1 MRYVRWRAPEVEA
14 VDTIMLGGF
23 GLLLLI
29 PHLILLLIKTRFI
42 IPEIYSLIVDIHF
55 HEWEAA
61 HHVLSNRIEIALIVL
76 VIVSWIVT
84 LIRTIKRRLD
94 NR

>member
-29 PHLILLLIKTRFI
+29 PHLILLLIKYTLFFFFYI
-42 IPEIYSLIVDIHF
+42 IPSDLFTD
-55 HEWEAA
+55 
-61 HHVLSNRIEIALIVL
+61 
-76 VIVSWIVT
+76 
-84 LIRTIKRRLD
+84 
-94 NR
+94 

>member
-42 IPEIYSLIVDIHF
+42 IPMAYAAIVVF
-55 HEWEAA
+55 RFPEWNEAHKTLA
-61 HHVLSNRIEIALIVL
+61 DVIFFVLVGL

-84 LIRTIKRRLD
+84 FVRAVRRRLSD
-94 NR
+94 K

>member
-29 PHLILLLIKTRFI
+29 PQLILLLIKTRFI
-42 IPEIYSLIVDIHF
+42 IPMAYRS
-55 HEWEAA
+55 
-61 HHVLSNRIEIALIVL
+61 
-76 VIVSWIVT
+76 VSIP
-84 LIRTIKRRLD
+84 
-94 NR
+94 

>member
-29 PHLILLLIKTRFI
+29 PHLGLSRILC
-42 IPEIYSLIVDIHF
+42 
-55 HEWEAA
+55 
-61 HHVLSNRIEIALIVL
+61 NRKNAV
-76 VIVSWIVT
+76 
-84 LIRTIKRRLD
+84 
-94 NR
+94 

>member
-42 IPEIYSLIVDIHF
+42 IPV
-55 HEWEAA
+55 
-61 HHVLSNRIEIALIVL
+61 
-76 VIVSWIVT
+76 
-84 LIRTIKRRLD
+84 
-94 NR
+94 

>member
-1 MRYVRWRAPEVEA
+1 M
-14 VDTIMLGGF
+14 
-23 GLLLLI
+23 
-29 PHLILLLIKTRFI
+29 
-42 IPEIYSLIVDIHF
+42 IYSLIVDIHF

-84 LIRTIKRRLD
+84 LVRTIKRRLD
-94 NR
+94 N

>member
-29 PHLILLLIKTRFI
+29 PQLILLLIKTRFI
-42 IPEIYSLIVDIHF
+42 IPMAYAAIVVF
-55 HEWEAA
+55 RFTEWREAHKTLA
-61 HHVLSNRIEIALIVL
+61 DTIFFILVGL

-84 LIRTIKRRLD
+84 LVRDIMRRID
-94 NR
+94 NL

>member
-29 PHLILLLIKTRFI
+29 PQLILLLIKTRFI
-42 IPEIYSLIVDIHF
+42 IPMAYAAIVVF
-55 HEWEAA
+55 QFPEWTGDCVVDCNAGSRYQA
-61 HHVLSNRIEIALIVL
+61 PP
-76 VIVSWIVT
+76 
-84 LIRTIKRRLD
+84 
-94 NR
+94 

>member
-29 PHLILLLIKTRFI
+29 PHFILLLIKTRFI
-42 IPEIYSLIVDIHF
+42 IPVMAYAAIVVF
-55 HEWEAA
+55 RFPEWSEAHKTLA
-61 HHVLSNRIEIALIVL
+61 DTIFFILVGL

-84 LIRTIKRRLD
+84 LVRAIKRRLD
-94 NR
+94 N

>member
-1 MRYVRWRAPEVEA
+1 M
-14 VDTIMLGGF
+14 
-23 GLLLLI
+23 
-29 PHLILLLIKTRFI
+29 
-42 IPEIYSLIVDIHF
+42 IYSLIVDIHF

-84 LIRTIKRRLD
+84 LVRTIKRRLD

>member
-23 GLLLLI
+23 GLLLLL
-29 PHLILLLIKTRFI
+29 PLFILLLIRTRFI
-42 IPEIYSLIVDIHF
+42 IPVIFSLIVDIHF
-55 HEWEAA
+55 HVCDAA
-61 HHVLSNRIEIALIVL
+61 HHGLFIRIEIALIVL

-84 LIRTIKRRLD
+84 LVRAIKRRLD
-94 NR
+94 N

>member
-42 IPEIYSLIVDIHF
+42 IPVIYSLIVDIHF

-61 HHVLSNRIEIALIVL
+61 HHDRVVDCNAGSHYQAPP
-76 VIVSWIVT
+76 
-84 LIRTIKRRLD
+84 
-94 NR
+94 

>member
-29 PHLILLLIKTRFI
+29 PQLILLLIKTRFI
-42 IPEIYSLIVDIHF
+42 IPMAYAAIVVFRFTDC
-55 HEWEAA
+55 
-61 HHVLSNRIEIALIVL
+61 
-76 VIVSWIVT
+76 
-84 LIRTIKRRLD
+84 
-94 NR
+94 

>member
-29 PHLILLLIKTRFI
+29 PHFILLLIKTRFI
-42 IPEIYSLIVDIHF
+42 IPMAYAAIVVF
-55 HEWEAA
+55 RFPEWSEAHKTLA
-61 HHVLSNRIEIALIVL
+61 DTIFFILVGL

-84 LIRTIKRRLD
+84 LVRAVKRRLD
-94 NR
+94 H